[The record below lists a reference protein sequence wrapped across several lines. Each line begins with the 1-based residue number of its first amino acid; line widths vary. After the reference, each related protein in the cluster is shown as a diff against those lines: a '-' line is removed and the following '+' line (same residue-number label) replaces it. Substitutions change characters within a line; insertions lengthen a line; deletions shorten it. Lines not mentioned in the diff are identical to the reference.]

1 MISKW
6 IRLEWFSDR
15 VSVRLQTFYVWMCT
29 VASRLSDCLVRSWL
43 YSLTLLLPMTK
54 ELTKT
59 ISERR
64 AGLIWA
70 HDLRLITVGKS
81 WEYEAGH
88 TVYSRKS
95 NKFRDSASCVVCV
108 CVCLFVFLTLALQ
121 FMGWFQSHQKSG
133 TSVFTHAL
141 QETPPQTHP
150 ELSLRWSKGDH
161 VTVELYISGTP
172 RNRCFLL
179 VVYVPVFTCLLCYF
193 CWAIWLTNLFCG
205 ALV

>member
-108 CVCLFVFLTLALQ
+108 CVCLFVFLLWRSSSWDGFSHIRRVGPQSLLTPCRKHLHKLTQSCLWGDPKVITLQ
-121 FMGWFQSHQKSG
+121 
-133 TSVFTHAL
+133 
-141 QETPPQTHP
+141 
-150 ELSLRWSKGDH
+150 
-161 VTVELYISGTP
+161 
-172 RNRCFLL
+172 
-179 VVYVPVFTCLLCYF
+179 
-193 CWAIWLTNLFCG
+193 
-205 ALV
+205 